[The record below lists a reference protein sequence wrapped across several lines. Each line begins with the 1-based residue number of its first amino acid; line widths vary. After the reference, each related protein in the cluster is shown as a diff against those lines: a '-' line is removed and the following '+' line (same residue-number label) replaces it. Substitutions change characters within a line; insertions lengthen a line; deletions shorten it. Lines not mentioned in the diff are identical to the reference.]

1 MTQPATQP
9 QEVKQKISWRSEKR
23 KISDLT
29 PATYNPRKWPE
40 EETQNLKKSLD
51 RFNLADPLVINLNN
65 VIIGGHFRWNIL
77 KQKGIDEIDV
87 RVPDRLLDEAEEK
100 ELNVRLN
107 RNLGLWDFDALANF
121 DEDLLKD
128 IGFDSSELDKIFQ
141 LGPSPED
148 DAVPDNAPPVAKA
161 GDIWQL
167 GRHRVMCGDSTK
179 REDVERLMEG
189 KKADMVFTD
198 PPYGVSYGDKNK
210 FLNSIAPGNR
220 IQTPIENDHKTVD
233 DLADSVIYPAF
244 SRIKEV
250 LADKASYYITAPQG
264 GELLMMMMMMMKAGL
279 TLRHMLIWVKNNH
292 VLGRTDY
299 NYKHEPILFGWA
311 DGHNFYGNGEFQFST
326 WEIDKPHKSDLHPT
340 MKPVALMVNALQNSC
355 ARDGICIDLFGG
367 SGSTLIA
374 CEKTNRICYG
384 MEISEVY
391 VDVIIKRWEDF
402 TKKKAVKLN
411 G

>member
-1 MTQPATQP
+1 MTAPATQP
-9 QEVKQKISWRSEKR
+9 QEVKKKISWRSEKR

-40 EETQNLKKSLD
+40 EETKNLKKSLD
-51 RFNLADPLVINLNN
+51 RFSLADPLVINLNN

-87 RVPDRLLDEAEEK
+87 RVPDRMLDEAEEK

-128 IGFDSSELDKIFQ
+128 IGFDSAELDKIFQ

-179 REDVERLMEG
+179 REDVERLMDG

-198 PPYGVSYGDKNK
+198 PPYNVDYGVSKNPRHKIRTIKNDK
-210 FLNSIAPGNR
+210 
-220 IQTPIENDHKTVD
+220 QTPEEWHDFCNGLFLIFKEFNSGDIYMWG
-233 DLADSVIYPAF
+233 DSGPEGMKMRLWLTETGCHWSATIVW
-244 SRIKEV
+244 KKQQLV
-250 LADKASYYITAPQG
+250 LTSA
-264 GELLMMMMMMMKAGL
+264 
-279 TLRHMLIWVKNNH
+279 
-292 VLGRTDY
+292 
-299 NYKHEPILFGWA
+299 NYQRMYEPC
-311 DGHNFYGNGEFQFST
+311 FYGWFGKSSFQGKRDQT
-326 WEIDKPHKSDLHPT
+326 EVWEVDRPRDSKLHPT
-340 MKPVALMVNALQNSC
+340 MKPVELCSIGVENSSP
-355 ARDGICIDLFGG
+355 RDGIVLDLFLG

-374 CEKTNRICYG
+374 CEKINRICYG
-384 MEISEVY
+384 LEISEVY

-402 TKKKAVKLN
+402 TKQKAVKLN